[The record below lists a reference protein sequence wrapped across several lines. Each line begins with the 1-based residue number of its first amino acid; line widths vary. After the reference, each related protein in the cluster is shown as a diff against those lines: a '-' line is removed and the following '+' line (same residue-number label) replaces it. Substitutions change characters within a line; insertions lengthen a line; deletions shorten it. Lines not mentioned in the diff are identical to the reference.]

1 MINFRYLQIIPFDLI
16 LKDKIIFVK
25 NQFILRLQ
33 YEDFDGE
40 DKAVRNVLVRQEWE
54 NLLQW
59 QQLTMKE
66 PEAIYLV
73 QTSLREISRLKKNLD
88 EQVHYKSLELFEYR
102 SW

>member
-73 QTSLREISRLKKNLD
+73 HTSPPEISRLKKNLD

>member
-1 MINFRYLQIIPFDLI
+1 M
-16 LKDKIIFVK
+16 K

-33 YEDFDGE
+33 YDDFDAE
-40 DKAVRNVLVRQEWE
+40 NKSAQNVLVKEGQE
-54 NLLQW
+54 NRLQW

-73 QTSLREISRLKKNLD
+73 LTSLPEISRLKKNLD

>member
-1 MINFRYLQIIPFDLI
+1 M
-16 LKDKIIFVK
+16 K

-33 YEDFDGE
+33 YDDFDAE
-40 DKAVRNVLVRQEWE
+40 NKSAQNVLVKEGQE
-54 NLLQW
+54 NRLQW

-73 QTSLREISRLKKNLD
+73 QTSLREMSRLKKNLD

>member
-1 MINFRYLQIIPFDLI
+1 LINFRYLQIIPFDLI

-73 QTSLREISRLKKNLD
+73 RTSLREISRLKKNLD
-88 EQVHYKSLELFEYR
+88 EQVQYKSLELFEYR

>member
-1 MINFRYLQIIPFDLI
+1 M
-16 LKDKIIFVK
+16 K

-40 DKAVRNVLVRQEWE
+40 DKAARNVLIKQEWE

-73 QTSLREISRLKKNLD
+73 QTSLREISKLKENLD